1 MRWPKNIQKH
11 LPKGAGSVA
20 SQAAQTIR
28 TKVQFDF
35 YELPAD
41 SYGSLRD
48 SMLNHIDR
56 PVENQLWAFTKFPF
70 LSVGTT
76 DFNHIE

>member
-1 MRWPKNIQKH
+1 MTQKH
-11 LPKGAGSVA
+11 PPNGAGHWSSVA

-56 PVENQLWAFTKFPF
+56 PV
-70 LSVGTT
+70 S
-76 DFNHIE
+76 